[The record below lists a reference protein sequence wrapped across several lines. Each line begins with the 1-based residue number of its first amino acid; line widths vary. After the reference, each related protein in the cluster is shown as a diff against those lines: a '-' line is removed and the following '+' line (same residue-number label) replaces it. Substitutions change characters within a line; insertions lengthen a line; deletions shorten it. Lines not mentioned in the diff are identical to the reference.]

1 MKANAPLKLMYLN
14 PVGTEAYDAV
24 FADMA
29 RTYKLPGTEVHIA
42 CLADAGGS
50 FTHIEYR
57 SYETI
62 VSRGII
68 QATRQ
73 AAREGFDALAIG
85 CFYDTALHDAR
96 EISGEMVVTAP
107 CLASCEIAASL
118 ANRFGIIVGRRK
130 WVNQM
135 NAVAREHGYGE
146 RLSGFYHVEL
156 GVNDFQ
162 ADHAET
168 ERRLV
173 EAGRKAVEEDYA
185 EALILGCTL
194 EIGFYREIEK
204 AVGVPV
210 IDPSIAAM
218 KRAEYAANLKRQCGW
233 VPSRMWSCEPPPEE
247 EIARFG
253 GFDEGDAFAS
263 AWSSRRSDGAQPSPV
278 CLALPLCHGIEIGLG
293 RAAVGA
299 APVAPADPR
308 RLCRAVC
315 RAAPRP
321 WRGRRRSRTSGTDSA
336 SWKPSPGHGCG
347 RERAAGPP

>member
-14 PVGTEAYDAV
+14 PVGTELYDAV

-29 RTYKLPGTEVHIA
+29 RSYKLPGTEVHIA
-42 CLADAGGS
+42 CLPEADGR

-68 QATRQ
+68 RATRQ

-96 EISGEMVVTAP
+96 EISGEMAVTAP

-146 RLSGFYHVEL
+146 RVSGFYQVEL

-162 ADHAET
+162 TDHAET

-173 EAGRKAVEEDYA
+173 AAGRRAVEEDYA

-204 AVGVPV
+204 ALGVPV
-210 IDPSIAAM
+210 IDPSIAAL
-218 KRAEYAANLKRQCGW
+218 KRAEYAALLKRQCGW

-253 GFDEGDAFAS
+253 GFDEGEAF
-263 AWSSRRSDGAQPSPV
+263 GQ
-278 CLALPLCHGIEIGLG
+278 
-293 RAAVGA
+293 
-299 APVAPADPR
+299 
-308 RLCRAVC
+308 RLIVEA
-315 RAAPRP
+315 
-321 WRGRRRSRTSGTDSA
+321 
-336 SWKPSPGHGCG
+336 
-347 RERAAGPP
+347 E

>member
-42 CLADAGGS
+42 CLADAGGG

-173 EAGRKAVEEDYA
+173 AAGKA
-185 EALILGCTL
+185 
-194 EIGFYREIEK
+194 R
-204 AVGVPV
+204 
-210 IDPSIAAM
+210 
-218 KRAEYAANLKRQCGW
+218 
-233 VPSRMWSCEPPPEE
+233 
-247 EIARFG
+247 G
-253 GFDEGDAFAS
+253 GRGL
-263 AWSSRRSDGAQPSPV
+263 RRS
-278 CLALPLCHGIEIGLG
+278 
-293 RAAVGA
+293 
-299 APVAPADPR
+299 ADPR
-308 RLCRAVC
+308 LHARDRLL
-315 RAAPRP
+315 PRD
-321 WRGRRRSRTSGTDSA
+321 REGRRRAGDRPLHRGDEA
-336 SWKPSPGHGCG
+336 RRVC
-347 RERAAGPP
+347 RESQAPVWLGAEPDVVLRAAAGRGDRPLRRLRRRRRLRPAPGRRGGVTALGPRRSA